1 MDTHSGF
8 PFSRL
13 SVDLALSIIDFTATP
28 DFQSTSDNPYACG
41 LALCRVSK
49 AVRRATLPRM
59 LHTVLLTRTGSLTKF
74 VAALRTQKSFSLANQ
89 SMFVDYTVHV
99 RRIWIG
105 HFPDTPPSAPIACNF
120 FDAPSSEPD
129 IDFSLLAPVLLGAPS
144 LGLDF
149 LSVSLL
155 HDCLKW
161 AWQHQA
167 PASGEDDMDASTSS
181 ECSML
186 PWRTSTLALTGCFSR
201 WLPFTSTSEGSAF
214 LASLASLI
222 LLPEF
227 IAAADLEKVEGPA
240 NTRSRIIPTPVN
252 LCSGIPWA
260 AFRGLQR
267 LTVPLASTAASTI
280 IVKATY
286 KDHFLGYIES
296 MAPCDGNID
305 VVLFT
310 TDAPLGP
317 SRTATKEW
325 IDRAMQAYVQQ
336 GKGDL
341 VLVDVPMAIDD
352 IWKLIYFNWDV
363 CWARGFPTKKV
374 TFVDSRDN

>member
-1 MDTHSGF
+1 MDTHSSF

-28 DFQSTSDNPYACG
+28 DFQSTLDNPYACG

-49 AVRRATLPRM
+49 AVRRAALPRM
-59 LHTVLLTRTGSLTKF
+59 LHTVLLTRTDSITKF
-74 VAALRTQKSFSLANQ
+74 VAALRIQKGFSLTNR
-89 SMFVDYTVHV
+89 SLSVDYTVHV

-105 HFPDTPPSAPIACNF
+105 HFPDTPPSAPIACSF
-120 FDAPSSEPD
+120 FDAPSSEPG

-155 HDCLKW
+155 HDCLNW
-161 AWQHQA
+161 AWQHHA

-181 ECSML
+181 ERSML
-186 PWRTSTLALTGCFSR
+186 PWRTSTLALTGYFSR

-214 LASLASLI
+214 LASLSSLI

-227 IAAADLEKVEGPA
+227 IAAGDLEKVEGPA

-280 IVKATY
+280 IVEATY

-296 MAPCDGNID
+296 MAPCNGNID

-310 TDAPLGP
+310 MDAPSGP

-325 IDRAMQAYVQQ
+325 VDHAMQAYVQQ

-341 VLVDVPMAIDD
+341 ALVDVHMAIDD
-352 IWKLIYFNWDV
+352 TWKLIYFNWDV

-374 TFVDSRDN
+374 TFADGRDN